1 MMTMHALA
9 TLINSCQLSA
19 VIFLYAG
26 PDQIIPLVSFVG
38 AIIGFLLIAWQRVV
52 VFVRRAYQVVLE
64 TVQST
69 IKK

>member
-1 MMTMHALA
+1 MKMHALA
-9 TLINSCQLSA
+9 AIISFRQLSS
-19 VIFLYAG
+19 VFFLYAG

-52 VFVRRAYQVVLE
+52 MLVRRAYQAVLE